1 MNTTFWN
8 ARGGRANFLLKK
20 LLICFKVL
28 KDRPFLGAEWVV
40 STYCNYYNY
49 FYFFW
54 RVCHIF
60 LVKSWRIIKWN
71 KFWQS
76 RKSFLR
82 ELKFAIFKDWLSQT
96 LEHHLNTWTLSSL
109 SWHLGIKGIPNHLHE
124 GIIRKKIM
132 DFVFLELNTFAI
144 YELFSLFYLHNDFV
158 ISKF

>member
-1 MNTTFWN
+1 MHR
-8 ARGGRANFLLKK
+8 AGRANFLLKK

-28 KDRPFLGAEWVV
+28 KDRPFLGGEWVV
-40 STYCNYYNY
+40 SSYCNYYNY

>member
-1 MNTTFWN
+1 MHG
-8 ARGGRANFLLKK
+8 AGRANFLLKK

-54 RVCHIF
+54 RVCHMF